1 MVYYGIQIKRATK
14 LKAPGGNILQIFL
27 LRYILPTLFS
37 VLQPL

>member
-14 LKAPGGNILQIFL
+14 LKEPGGNILQMFL